1 MESWDGYLETYP
13 IGGGYW
19 TRSSSGKGQSK
30 DIKVGS
36 RIIVTN
42 PDAVSQRVGKIKA
55 GDVGKVVCVDAVNG
69 ILAYNPN
76 WNNPDRSIDDDYDY
90 NGPACFLLPCE
101 FEIIS

>member
-13 IGGGYW
+13 IGGSYKAH
-19 TRSSSGKGQSK
+19 SSGLQSK
-30 DIKVGS
+30 NIKVGS

-42 PDAVSQRVGKIKA
+42 PDAVSQRVGKIKV
-55 GDVGKVVCVDAVNG
+55 GDVGKVVCVDSVNG

-90 NGPACFLLPCE
+90 NGLACFLLHYE

>member
-13 IGGGYW
+13 IGGSYKAH
-19 TRSSSGKGQSK
+19 SSVVQSK

-55 GDVGKVVCVDAVNG
+55 GDVGKVVCVDAGNG

-76 WNNPDRSIDDDYDY
+76 WNNIDRSIDDDYDY
-90 NGPACFLLPCE
+90 NGLACFLLPYE
-101 FEIIS
+101 FEIIK